1 MLLRAAP
8 AAVLVAALAWG
19 ILASLPPSP
28 RSAAAPI
35 EEFSAER
42 AQRHVRHIAKTAHP
56 VGSPRHNVVR
66 DYLVAQ
72 LRLLGLTVEL
82 QQGQGSRIE
91 PGSGQ
96 PIVLQNIIAHRDG
109 TLPLPALLLMAH
121 YDARGESPGAGDD
134 ASGVAT
140 ILETLRAIG
149 PVPMRHPL
157 LVVFTDG
164 EELGLLGAELF
175 IRTHPLAS
183 TIGLAMNFEARGNAG
198 PSYLF
203 QTSPGNAALIREVA
217 RAAPY
222 PRANSLTGEVYRR
235 LPNDTDLSVVLAE
248 LPGVPALNFAFI
260 GGFGAYHTAG
270 DTPDALSLS
279 SLQHQGSWALS
290 LTRHFGAHNF
300 PDDMKRDAVYFSA
313 PLVGLV
319 HYPVGWAMPLAL
331 MVLAGLIVVVRGA
344 MQRGMIRLRGIGWSI
359 VVSIVALSA
368 GPMLASAA
376 WQSAMR
382 IAPGPTSLQS
392 PVATSIPIL
401 LLAVILATAIT
412 LGVLARGH
420 RVASA
425 AELAT
430 LPTIAWTLLALVTA
444 VAVPGASWI
453 TTWPAAGAV
462 VALAFATRRDDPPG
476 GVAFATAITAVPA
489 LVLVPPVLWQFQVAM
504 TNRVAPLCAAAAVL
518 IVLPL
523 VIPLGTILQPRA
535 TQ

>member
-1 MLLRAAP
+1 M
-8 AAVLVAALAWG
+8 LVAALAGG
-19 ILASLPPSP
+19 IIASLPPSP
-28 RSAAAPI
+28 RSADAPI

-42 AQRHVRHIAKTAHP
+42 AQRHVRHVAKTAHP
-56 VGSPRHNVVR
+56 AGSPRHDVVR
-66 DYLVAQ
+66 DYLLAE

-82 QQGQGSRIE
+82 QQGQGLR
-91 PGSGQ
+91 PDAVTGQ

-134 ASGVAT
+134 ASGVAA

-175 IRTHPLAS
+175 VRAHPLAR
-183 TIGLAMNFEARGNAG
+183 TVGLAMNFEARGNAG

-217 RAAPY
+217 RAAPH

-248 LPGVPALNFAFI
+248 LSGVLALNFAFI
-260 GGFGAYHTAG
+260 GGFDAYHTAG
-270 DTPDALSLS
+270 DTPEALSLS

-290 LTRHFGAHNF
+290 LTRHFGARDF
-300 PDDMKRDAVYFSA
+300 PDDPQGDAVYFSA
-313 PLVGLV
+313 PLIGLV
-319 HYPVGWAMPLAL
+319 HYPVGWAIPLA
-331 MVLAGLIVVVRGA
+331 VLVLVGLVVVVGRA

-359 VVSIVALSA
+359 VVSTVALTA
-368 GPMLASAA
+368 GPMIASAI
-376 WQSAMR
+376 WQAVMR
-382 IAPGPTSLQS
+382 IVPGPTSLQS
-392 PVATSIPIL
+392 PIATSITIL
-401 LLAVILATAIT
+401 LLMVILATVIT
-412 LGVLARGH
+412 LGTLARGH
-420 RVASA
+420 RAASA

-430 LPTIAWTLLALVTA
+430 FPTLVWTLLALVTA

-453 TTWPAAGAV
+453 ATWPAAGAV
-462 VALAFATRRDDPPG
+462 IALAIATRRDDPPG
-476 GVAFATAITAVPA
+476 GVPLATAIAAVPA
-489 LVLVPPVLWQFQVAM
+489 LILVPSVLWQFQVAM
-504 TNRVAPLCAAAAVL
+504 TNQVAPLCAAAAAL

-523 VIPLGTILQPRA
+523 VVPLGHILHRRA
-535 TQ
+535 TR